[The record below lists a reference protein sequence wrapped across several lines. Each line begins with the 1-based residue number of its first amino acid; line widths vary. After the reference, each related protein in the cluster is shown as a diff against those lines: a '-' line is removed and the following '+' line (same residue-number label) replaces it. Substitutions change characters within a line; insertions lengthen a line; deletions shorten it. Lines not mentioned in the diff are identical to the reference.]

1 MNDHEHFI
9 VKPKTYA
16 VVLLGL
22 LLLTAITVSV
32 AFVNIG
38 PFNDV
43 VAMSVACTKT
53 LLVVLYFM
61 HLRYSPH
68 LTRLVAASGLLWFG
82 ILIVL
87 LLSDFWTRGWLPI
100 PQGW

>member
-1 MNDHEHFI
+1 MSTNEHHI
-9 VKPKTYA
+9 VQPRTYA
-16 VVLLGL
+16 VILFALLLG
-22 LLLTAITVSV
+22 TAITVSV
-32 AFVNIG
+32 AFLNLG

-43 VAMSVACTKT
+43 IAMTVACTKT

-61 HLRYSPH
+61 HLRYSPN
-68 LTRLVAASGLLWFG
+68 LTKLVAAAGFLWLG

-87 LLSDFWTRGWLPI
+87 TISDFWTRGWLPV